1 MSAEDEPKRFEV
13 LIGDGALEDLRLMRE
28 YISERL
34 AEPGAARRTVS
45 GILDVIESLDTMPA
59 RNHTV
64 GTTAN
69 GSEIR
74 QARWGKYAILYFVD
88 GKTVRVAAVIYGA
101 RDLGNLIA
109 KITA

>member
-1 MSAEDEPKRFEV
+1 
-13 LIGDGALEDLRLMRE
+13 
-28 YISERL
+28 
-34 AEPGAARRTVS
+34 
-45 GILDVIESLDTMPA
+45 MPA

-74 QARWGKYAILYFVD
+74 QARWGKYTILYFVD
-88 GKTVRVAAVIYGA
+88 DKTVRVAAVIYGA

-109 KITA
+109 KNTA

>member
-13 LIGDGALEDLRLMRE
+13 LI
-28 YISERL
+28 
-34 AEPGAARRTVS
+34 
-45 GILDVIESLDTMPA
+45 
-59 RNHTV
+59 
-64 GTTAN
+64 
-69 GSEIR
+69 
-74 QARWGKYAILYFVD
+74 VD